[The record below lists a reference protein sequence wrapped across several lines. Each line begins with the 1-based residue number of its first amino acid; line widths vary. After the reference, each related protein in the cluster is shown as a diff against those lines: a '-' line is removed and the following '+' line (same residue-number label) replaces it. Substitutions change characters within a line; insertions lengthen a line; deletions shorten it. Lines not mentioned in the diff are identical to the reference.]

1 MNIPTYTNSSS
12 SSFPFELNNNE
23 VQYDL
28 SQYNSYQ
35 FASSSS
41 NSSCQNFFNIST
53 TNIHDQSGYDHF
65 HSQFHQP
72 QHQHEV
78 DNFGS
83 RSSGSHDQLEKKN
96 KGLKLTLW
104 KNKGVQKLKNNNLDY
119 TNSKLKLEDQNDYN
133 NNNIIPIR
141 VCSDCNTTKTPLWR
155 SGPKGPK
162 SLCNACGI
170 RQRKAR
176 RAAAAAAA
184 AATNGTNVSSTE
196 TSSTTTTIT
205 TTTKVKVQQQKNKTT
220 KVNTNHV
227 VPFKKRCKFLSTT
240 TTAPAPAPAATA
252 TATAAATAHC
262 TLVGSSSS
270 SSSYNN
276 NNNNN
281 NNNTNQKQK
290 LCFEDF
296 FVNLSN
302 NLAIHRVFPQ
312 DEKEAAIL
320 LMALSSGLVHG

>member
-1 MNIPTYTNSSS
+1 MIPTYTNSSS
-12 SSFPFELNNNE
+12 SSFPFELNDE
-23 VQYDL
+23 VHDH
-28 SQYNSYQ
+28 NIIPYQ

-41 NSSCQNFFNIST
+41 NSSCQTFFNIST
-53 TNIHDQSGYDHF
+53 TNTQDQKGFNF
-65 HSQFHQP
+65 HSEFH
-72 QHQHEV
+72 HQHEV
-78 DNFGS
+78 DNYGS
-83 RSSGSHDQLEKKN
+83 RSGSHDHQLEKKN

-104 KNKGVQKLKNNNLDY
+104 KKGVEKMKNLDHTNIQIDNLDY
-119 TNSKLKLEDQNDYN
+119 SSNSSSNNNN

-176 RAAAAAAA
+176 RAMAAAAAA
-184 AATNGTNVSSTE
+184 VATTNNVTNFSSTTE
-196 TSSTTTTIT
+196 TSTTTTMKI
-205 TTTKVKVQQQKNKTT
+205 KVQQQKQKIT

-227 VPFKKRCKFLSTT
+227 VPFKKRCKFLSSSTT
-240 TTAPAPAPAATA
+240 TTSAPTPAPVPAPAPAPAPR
-252 TATAAATAHC
+252 
-262 TLVGSSSS
+262 VGSSSS

-276 NNNNN
+276 NNAQ
-281 NNNTNQKQK
+281 QKK
-290 LCFEDF
+290 ELCFEDF